1 MLMRAV
7 VDVAADA
14 RTLQDDLS
22 VEQFGCK
29 VIEYIMTRY
38 DTLMA
43 DDKSALLDMIAKFG
57 VGRTKRIATRV
68 QDDLKQAA

>member
-14 RTLQDDLS
+14 RARQDDLS

-29 VIEYIMTRY
+29 VIEFIMTRY

-43 DDKSALLDMIAKFG
+43 HDKSALLDLIAKFG